1 MAKRVYTEDE
11 REAMELVDAIY
22 DFAADHDWE
31 LSKSGVNRQFAWARL
46 ERGDESLQVFYAIN
60 EDTDDKFIFG
70 SQVIDKDAIRGLVI
84 SRPEADLP
92 AEMAEVEAKI
102 ASGELTLDEHGDVV
116 PPTSAAHQDV
126 VPPTVPPTDPAEIA
140 YDAAHGIQHYEDS
153 AAHSNPVP
161 DEDAAHVA
169 KEALA
174 HIADADK
181 KKIDTYNQQNVYG
194 AVMDQ
199 QNEERN
205 WSKIC
210 SPMSEAELLK
220 RVLGHEITW
229 KNSFSGR
236 FDSATVSTKKSAE
249 RHPAHVTPT
258 GFDPE
263 EHGEDMRI
271 LHFLEVGAG
280 FKSVA
285 VARIVSIK

>member
-31 LSKSGVNRQFAWARL
+31 LAKSGVNKQFAWARL
-46 ERGDESLQVFYAIN
+46 ERGDDSLQVFYAIN

-84 SRPEADLP
+84 SRPETDLP

-102 ASGELTLDEHGDVV
+102 ASGELTLDEHGDAV
-116 PPTSAAHQDV
+116 PPTSAAHQE
-126 VPPTVPPTDPAEIA
+126 TVPPTESS
-140 YDAAHGIQHYEDS
+140 AAHHADDI

-205 WSKIC
+205 WSKLC

>member
-31 LSKSGVNRQFAWARL
+31 LAKSGVNRQFAWARL
-46 ERGDESLQVFYAIN
+46 ERGDDSLQVFYAIN

-70 SQVIDKDAIRGLVI
+70 SQVIDKDAIRGLVMT
-84 SRPEADLP
+84 RPVTDLP

-102 ASGELTLDEHGDVV
+102 ASGELTLDEQGDVVPPTV
-116 PPTSAAHQDV
+116 PPTSAAHQD
-126 VPPTVPPTDPAEIA
+126 TVPPTDSS
-140 YDAAHGIQHYEDS
+140 AAHHADDS
-153 AAHSNPVP
+153 AAHSNSVP

-199 QNEERN
+199 QNEDRN
-205 WSKIC
+205 WSKLC

-220 RVLGHEITW
+220 RVLGREITW